1 MGVLMAA
8 LIPVQ
13 HRVCHSAAVNSVPD
27 TSSEYC
33 AELLVFSLERRIRTT
48 MPSAPAVNAWRL
60 HVVMLTTTK
69 PRGRNLPE
77 TVSAKDVQSRA
88 RVGSLP
94 KGGEHLRQF
103 AGSGTFSN
111 KCTSEERLLSAV

>member
-13 HRVCHSAAVNSVPD
+13 RRVCHNAAVNSMPD
-27 TSSEYC
+27 ISSEYC
-33 AELLVFSLERRIRTT
+33 AELVVFSLERRIRTT

-77 TVSAKDVQSRA
+77 TVSTKDVQSRA

-103 AGSGTFSN
+103 EGSGTFSN